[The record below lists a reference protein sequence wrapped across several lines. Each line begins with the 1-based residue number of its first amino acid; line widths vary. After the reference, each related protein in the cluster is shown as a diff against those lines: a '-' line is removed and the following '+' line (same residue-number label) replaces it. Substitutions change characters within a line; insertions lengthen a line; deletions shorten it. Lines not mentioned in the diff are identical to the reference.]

1 MTNPGLTSHLTLP
14 KEPQKVSKAMSS
26 QDLSGYVTLCSC
38 SSRQLMI
45 PVRAWVCSERTYNP
59 LQSSQLCL
67 SPWLKTVYPCLL
79 TKDSIGRQLPYC
91 SEPSLLA
98 VRQQPIAAMQPLSY
112 ACWLVYLLVQHTEA
126 GAHHLTKTWSAWS
139 QVTVQLA
146 ALQLC
151 LSTWEVYNSRCLLS
165 HSEPG
170 LLAVRQ

>member
-1 MTNPGLTSHLTLP
+1 
-14 KEPQKVSKAMSS
+14 MSG
-26 QDLSGYVTLCSC
+26 QDLSGYVTFCSC
-38 SSRQLMI
+38 SSRQLTI
-45 PVRAWVCSERTYNP
+45 PVRAWVCSEQTVNP
-59 LQSSQLCL
+59 LQSSRLCL
-67 SPWLKTVYPCLL
+67 SPWLIPTSADKGLREAP
-79 TKDSIGRQLPYC
+79 IGRDLPYC

-98 VRQQPIAAMQPLSY
+98 VRQQTIAAMQPLSY
-112 ACWLVYLLVQHTEA
+112 ACWLVYHKYLLVQHTEA

-151 LSTWEVYNSRCLLS
+151 LPTWEAYNSRCLPS